1 MNPRRPRSVAVIPK
15 HTGYIGIQAGLF
27 LILLALVA
35 HIGYLVGQSYGFQPI
50 VFTGLSIIFM
60 LPPLAYLAMAAHYNN
75 AIFFAVVI
83 YGVVHLI
90 VLPGTPYML
99 TVAKSLWW
107 IGAGLALAGYG
118 VLAYRFLFKNDG
130 TKTPPRSD

>member
-1 MNPRRPRSVAVIPK
+1 MSPHRLHSIAATPK
-15 HTGYIGIQAGLF
+15 HAGYIGIQAGLF

-35 HIGYLVGQSYGFQPI
+35 HIGYLVGQSYGFQPVI
-50 VFTGLSIIFM
+50 FAALSAMFM
-60 LPPLAYLAMAAHYNN
+60 LPPLAYLAVAAHYNN

-99 TVAKSLWW
+99 TVAESLWW
-107 IGAGLALAGYG
+107 VGAGLALAGYG